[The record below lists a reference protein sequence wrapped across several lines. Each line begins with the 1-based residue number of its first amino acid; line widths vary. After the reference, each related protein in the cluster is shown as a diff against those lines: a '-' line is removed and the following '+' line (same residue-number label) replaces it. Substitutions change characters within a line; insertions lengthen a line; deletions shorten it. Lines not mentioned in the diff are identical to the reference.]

1 MVQVINKPKE
11 KAKLKLIK
19 QKQSY
24 NIVIPKNVEEKIRH
38 LCSVVHEV
46 EWSGVLFYKKEGSFE
61 NNDLKITC
69 VDIFPMDIGSGGF
82 TDFDD
87 TPDIAAYRCEHLELL
102 EEGIYEGLI
111 HSHNNMKAFF
121 SGVDTNTLL
130 EEGTD
135 RNHFVSLIV
144 NNAGNYVA
152 AATRKI
158 KQEVHAVAHI
168 VYTTKTHYNS
178 WDDIDIP
185 LSNVETTE
193 KDKEETKTIEHV
205 EWYDL
210 NITKESADSNFDEID
225 NRLSAIKEAK
235 TSKTYQSY
243 QSYQSPYY
251 GAPSAYSNSSNYN
264 SGYNN
269 YDNYNSKG
277 SEENER
283 TPWHPNLYP
292 SYRQQSQ
299 SPKTPTLSNVPLQSS
314 PKEINNQDNGT
325 GIQIDTRTDSTEET
339 PLAIQYNFD
348 NDLLNLLTA
357 KLLTGNIAS
366 DVINYDAFVSAM
378 DDKYEQLFGP
388 LIAEKHTDIDKEAI
402 KENNNRLEEWIGDY
416 VGFLV
421 AAKDYD
427 LIAQLVDDYGDDADI
442 DDTRDICA
450 FGIIKKLNAMPYSY
464 VKNLMIKELKDYLYY
479 GTEDYLSNK

>member
-19 QKQSY
+19 QEQSY

-69 VDIFPMDIGSGGF
+69 VDIFPMDIGSDGF

-102 EEGIYEGLI
+102 DEGIYEGLI
-111 HSHNNMKAFF
+111 HSHNCMKAFF

-144 NNAGNYVA
+144 NNEGSYVA
-152 AATRKI
+152 AVTRRI

-185 LSNVETTE
+185 LSDNETAE
-193 KDKEETKTIEHV
+193 KDKEETKTIEYV

-210 NITKESADSNFDEID
+210 NITKEAVDNDFNEID
-225 NRLSAIKEAK
+225 SRLSAIKEAK
-235 TSKTYQSY
+235 ARKAYQS
-243 QSYQSPYY
+243 SYY
-251 GAPSAYSNSSNYN
+251 GSSPLYGKNGGYNSYGNYN
-264 SGYNN
+264 G
-269 YDNYNSKG
+269 KG

-292 SYRQQSQ
+292 SYGQQPQ
-299 SPKTPTLSNVPLQSS
+299 SPKTFTPSNVLSQGS
-314 PKEINNQDNGT
+314 PKEDNNQDDGT
-325 GIQIDTRTDSTEET
+325 GET
-339 PLAIQYNFD
+339 PLAVQYSFD
-348 NDLLNLLTA
+348 NDLLNLITA

-366 DVINYDAFVSAM
+366 DVINYDAFVSVM

-388 LIAEKHTDIDKEAI
+388 LIAEKHTDVDKDAI
-402 KENNNRLEEWIGDY
+402 KENNERLKEWIGAY

-421 AAKDYD
+421 DTKDYD
-427 LIAQLVDDYGDDADI
+427 LMAQIVDDYGDDADI

-464 VKNLMIKELKDYLYY
+464 VKNLMIEELKDYLYY
-479 GTEDYLSNK
+479 GTEEYLTNK

>member
-46 EWSGVLFYKKEGSFE
+46 EWSGILFYKKEGSFE

-69 VDIFPMDIGSGGF
+69 VDIFPMDIGSSGF

-111 HSHNNMKAFF
+111 HSHDVMKAFF
-121 SGVDTNTLL
+121 SSTDTNTLL

-144 NNAGNYVA
+144 NNEGNYVA
-152 AATRKI
+152 AVTRRI

-185 LSNVETTE
+185 LSDNETTE
-193 KDKEETKTIEHV
+193 KDKEEIKTIEYV

-210 NITKESADSNFDEID
+210 NITKEAADNDFNEID

-235 TSKTYQSY
+235 AKKA
-243 QSYQSPYY
+243 YQSPYY
-251 GAPSAYSNSSNYN
+251 GSSLYGNS

-269 YDNYNSKG
+269 HRNWDEID
-277 SEENER
+277 SEESER

-292 SYRQQSQ
+292 SYGQQAQ
-299 SPKTPTLSNVPLQSS
+299 SPKTSAPSNIPSQDS
-314 PKEINNQDNGT
+314 PKEDNNQDGGI
-325 GIQIDTRTDSTEET
+325 GIQTDSRTDSTEET
-339 PLAIQYNFD
+339 PLAVQYSFD
-348 NDLLNLLTA
+348 NDLLNLITA

-366 DVINYDAFVSAM
+366 DVVNYDTFVPVM
-378 DDKYEQLFGP
+378 DNKYEQLFGP
-388 LIAEKHTDIDKEAI
+388 LIAELHTDVDKEAI
-402 KENNNRLEEWIGDY
+402 KENNNRLKEWIEAY

-421 AAKDYD
+421 DTKDYN
-427 LIAQLVDDYGDDADI
+427 LMMQIFKDYGDDADV

-450 FGIIKKLNAMPYSY
+450 FGIIKKLNVLPDSY

-479 GTEDYLSNK
+479 GTDEYLSDK

>member
-69 VDIFPMDIGSGGF
+69 VDIFPMDIGSSGF

-111 HSHNNMKAFF
+111 HSHDVMKAFF
-121 SGVDTNTLL
+121 SGTDTNTLL

-144 NNAGNYVA
+144 NNEGSYVA
-152 AATRKI
+152 AITRRI

-185 LSNVETTE
+185 LSDGETVE
-193 KDKEETKTIEHV
+193 KDKEEIKTIEYV

-210 NITKESADSNFDEID
+210 NITKEAADNDFNEID

-235 TSKTYQSY
+235 AKKAYH
-243 QSYQSPYY
+243 SPYY
-251 GAPSAYSNSSNYN
+251 GSSLYGN
-264 SGYNN
+264 SGDYNN
-269 YDNYNSKG
+269 YKNWDG
-277 SEENER
+277 IDSEENER
-283 TPWHPNLYP
+283 TSWHPNLYP
-292 SYRQQSQ
+292 SYGQQSQ
-299 SPKTPTLSNVPLQSS
+299 SSKTPAPSNVS
-314 PKEINNQDNGT
+314 PQDNGI
-325 GIQIDTRTDSTEET
+325 GIQTDDRTDSVEET
-339 PLAIQYNFD
+339 PLAVQYSFD
-348 NDLLNLLTA
+348 NDLLNLITA
-357 KLLTGNIAS
+357 KLLTGNVAS
-366 DVINYDAFVSAM
+366 DVINYDTFVSVM

-388 LIAEKHTDIDKEAI
+388 LIAEKHTDVDKGAI
-402 KENNNRLEEWIGDY
+402 KDNNDRLKEWIGAY

-421 AAKDYD
+421 DTKDYD
-427 LIAQLVDDYGDDADI
+427 LIAQIVDDYGDDADI
-442 DDTRDICA
+442 DDIRDICA
-450 FGIIKKLNAMPYSY
+450 FGIIKKLMAMPYSY
-464 VKNLMIKELKDYLYY
+464 VKNLMIEELKDYLYY
-479 GTEDYLSNK
+479 GTEDYLSDK

>member
-102 EEGIYEGLI
+102 DEGIYEGLI
-111 HSHNNMKAFF
+111 HSHNVMKAFF
-121 SGVDTNTLL
+121 SGTDTNTLL

-152 AATRKI
+152 AVTRRI

-185 LSNVETTE
+185 LSDNETVE
-193 KDKEETKTIEHV
+193 KDKEETKTIEYV

-210 NITKESADSNFDEID
+210 NITKEAADNDFNEID

-235 TSKTYQSY
+235 AKKAYH
-243 QSYQSPYY
+243 SPYY
-251 GAPSAYSNSSNYN
+251 GSSLYGNS

-269 YDNYNSKG
+269 HRNWDEID
-277 SEENER
+277 SEESER

-292 SYRQQSQ
+292 SYGQQSQ
-299 SPKTPTLSNVPLQSS
+299 SPKTFASSNVLSQGS
-314 PKEINNQDNGT
+314 PKEDNNQDDGT
-325 GIQIDTRTDSTEET
+325 GIQTDSRTDSTEEI
-339 PLAIQYNFD
+339 PLAVKYKFD
-348 NDLLNLLTA
+348 NDLLNLITA
-357 KLLTGNIAS
+357 KLLTGNVAS
-366 DVINYDAFVSAM
+366 DVINYDAFVSVM

-388 LIAEKHTDIDKEAI
+388 LIAEKHTDIDKTAI
-402 KENNNRLEEWIGDY
+402 KENNDRLKDWIGVY
-416 VGFLV
+416 VGFIV
-421 AAKDYD
+421 DTKDYD
-427 LIAQLVDDYGDDADI
+427 LMAQIVDDYGDDADV

-450 FGIIKKLNAMPYSY
+450 FGIIKKLKAMPDSY

-479 GTEDYLSNK
+479 GTDEYLSDK

>member
-24 NIVIPKNVEEKIRH
+24 NIVIPKNVEGKIRH

-61 NNDLKITC
+61 SNDLKITC
-69 VDIFPMDIGSGGF
+69 VDIFPMDIGSSGF

-111 HSHNNMKAFF
+111 HSHAVMKAFF
-121 SGVDTNTLL
+121 SSTDTNTLL

-152 AATRKI
+152 AVTRRI
-158 KQEVHAVAHI
+158 KQEIHAFAHI

-185 LSNVETTE
+185 LGDIETAE
-193 KDKEETKTIEHV
+193 KDKEETKTIEYV

-210 NITKESADSNFDEID
+210 NITKEAADNDFNEID

-235 TSKTYQSY
+235 AKKAYH
-243 QSYQSPYY
+243 SPYY
-251 GAPSAYSNSSNYN
+251 GSSLYGNS

-269 YDNYNSKG
+269 HRNWDEID
-277 SEENER
+277 SEESER

-292 SYRQQSQ
+292 SYGQQPQ
-299 SPKTPTLSNVPLQSS
+299 SYKTPATSNAPSQGS
-314 PKEINNQDNGT
+314 PKEKNNQDNGT
-325 GIQIDTRTDSTEET
+325 GIQTDDRTDNTEET
-339 PLAIQYNFD
+339 PLAVQYSFD

-366 DVINYDAFVSAM
+366 DVINYDTFVSVM

-388 LIAEKHTDIDKEAI
+388 LIAEKHTDIDKDAI
-402 KENNNRLEEWIGDY
+402 KENNNRLKEWIGVY
-416 VGFLV
+416 VEFLV
-421 AAKDYD
+421 DTKDYN
-427 LIAQLVDDYGDDADI
+427 LIEQIVEDYGDDAYI

-450 FGIIKKLNAMPYSY
+450 FGITKKLHAMPDSY
-464 VKNLMIKELKDYLYY
+464 VKDLMIKELKDYLYY
-479 GTEDYLSNK
+479 GNEEYLSNK